1 MKKLVSILL
10 IFVSALTFGQPDK
23 QSITWLRVEDFTN
36 TRYFIWHGDTI
47 DFSSLGD
54 SLVVLKSDSL
64 VLFITPSQLSD
75 SLNAHSGTH
84 DAVTLAAS
92 ATTGGLSL
100 NGQEIGF
107 QPATLSENGYLKKE
121 DWYSFNNKISY
132 VSHNETLTGN
142 GIESDPLKVDTNLIA
157 PKAWVRDSFLLEN
170 GNLTGTF
177 NGQTGSYYLDYNN
190 FTNTPS
196 IPVISNIAYASS
208 WDGNLDGASKN
219 AIYDIIESIG
229 VTSYYFEKELSDS
242 ENNVNVGFTLNDKC
256 AIFYNGQAL
265 PQTVWSGE
273 GTTTLS
279 LNLDVK
285 IYDQLIV
292 KQ

>member
-1 MKKLVSILL
+1 MKRALFIL
-10 IFVSALTFGQPDK
+10 FVFISVLSFGQPDK
-23 QSITWLRVEDFTN
+23 QSITWLRVEDITI
-36 TRYFIWHGDTI
+36 TRYVIYHGDTI
-47 DFSSLGD
+47 DLSAFSD
-54 SLVVLKSDSL
+54 SLLVLKSDSNI
-64 VLFITPSQLSD
+64 LFITPKQLMD

-107 QPATLSENGYLKKE
+107 QPATLTQNGYLKKE

-132 VSHNETLTGN
+132 VSHDETLTGN
-142 GIESDPLKVDTNLIA
+142 GIETDPLKVDTNLIA
-157 PKAWVRDSFLLEN
+157 PRAWVRDSFLLVN

-177 NGQTGSYYLDYNN
+177 DSHTSSYYLDYNN
-190 FTNTPS
+190 FNNTPS

-229 VTSYYFEKELSDS
+229 VTSYYFEKELTDS
-242 ENNVNVGFTLNDKC
+242 ENNINVGFTLNDKC
-256 AIFYNGQAL
+256 AVFFNGQTL

-279 LNLDVK
+279 LDLDIKV
-285 IYDQLIV
+285 YDKLIV